1 MDCTLG
7 EGVLVPQ
14 PALGRKSPSS
24 RQVRKYGI
32 WLLLRLF
39 PLHFS
44 SLKALRSPAVNL
56 FSSFLV
62 FIFELRCQFFRK
74 VVFLTSGK
82 FDPQPTRTCA
92 ILLLCSFPPRYLTHL
107 VTVYLFC
114 DLKKKNQCHF
124 PYSMKDSWGWAMFT
138 TEPLVLVQSQ
148 SRTLCGPIACSTPGF
163 PVLHHLPELAQTH
176 VHRVGDAIQ
185 PSHPLSSLS
194 PPVFNLSQ
202 HHVFSSESALHIR
215 WPMYWSFSF
224 SISPSSENS
233 GLISFRIDRFDLAV

>member
-1 MDCTLG
+1 MWLEDKRSSHKAGGKTVGIHSGQTTQVGGLSMDCTLG

-24 RQVRKYGI
+24 RQDRKYGI
-32 WLLLRLF
+32 GLLLWLF

-74 VVFLTSGK
+74 VFFLTSGK

-92 ILLLCSFPPRYLTHL
+92 ILLLCSFPPRYLTQL

-114 DLKKKNQCHF
+114 DLKKINVSF
-124 PYSMKDSWGWAMFT
+124 PT
-138 TEPLVLVQSQ
+138 
-148 SRTLCGPIACSTPGF
+148 R
-163 PVLHHLPELAQTH
+163 
-176 VHRVGDAIQ
+176 
-185 PSHPLSSLS
+185 
-194 PPVFNLSQ
+194 
-202 HHVFSSESALHIR
+202 
-215 WPMYWSFSF
+215 
-224 SISPSSENS
+224 
-233 GLISFRIDRFDLAV
+233 